1 MPKKKDSDYYKKLY
15 NKLKKSNAEQTLK
28 QEQVLGWYQEMLKV
42 ITKKSPDQKLVVSMI
57 DIRAVTAMD
66 KLDRIVDKDK
76 NIIFEIRKEII
87 KWSKY

>member
-87 KWSKY
+87 K